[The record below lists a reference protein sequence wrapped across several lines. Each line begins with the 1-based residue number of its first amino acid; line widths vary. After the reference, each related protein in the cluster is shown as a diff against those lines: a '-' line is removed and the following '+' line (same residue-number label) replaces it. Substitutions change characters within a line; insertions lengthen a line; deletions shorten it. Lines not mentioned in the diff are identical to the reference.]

1 MESFP
6 PESPECYGLHTNAEI
21 AFRLDQAKAM
31 FEDIQQLQVRP
42 LPVLHPPLPSWA
54 HLPEAAMALLSCLI

>member
-42 LPVLHPPLPSWA
+42 LPVGGHQRA
-54 HLPEAAMALLSCLI
+54 ALLTACGSDLLGQ